1 MRKTLALLTAV
12 WLSSIPTAWSQEL
25 EPRRWSHVPVDS
37 NYFSLA
43 YAKTD
48 GDIFFDPVLK
58 IEDGTVAQHTA
69 IASYLRSFDF
79 FGKTARFDIRLPYQF
94 ARWEGLLDGKP
105 ASVKR
110 EGPGDP
116 RLRLSV
122 NFLGAPAL
130 KGEAFRAYRRTH
142 TTNTIAGAALAV
154 TLPLGY
160 YREDKLLNLG
170 ANRFV
175 IRPQTGVVHTR
186 GPWSYELTGSV
197 LFFTDNNAFL
207 NGSRREQ
214 DPLYVVQGHVV
225 RTFQHGIW
233 ASLSAGYD
241 RGGRS
246 RIDGEIKDDTRS
258 DFLYAISAGMP
269 VTASSSIKAAWARGR
284 TREEVGS
291 DTDNIAVAWSWKF

>member
-1 MRKTLALLTAV
+1 MRKTLLLLITV
-12 WLSSIPTAWSQEL
+12 WLSQVSNVRSQEL
-25 EPRRWSHVPVDS
+25 EPRRWSHLPVDS

-58 IEDGTVAQHTA
+58 IDDGTVAQHTA
-69 IASYLRSFDF
+69 IASYLRSFAF
-79 FGKTARFDIRLPYQF
+79 LGKTARFDIRLPYQF
-94 ARWEGLLDGKP
+94 ARWEGLLDGEP
-105 ASVKR
+105 ASVRR
-110 EGPGDP
+110 EGRGDP

-130 KGEAFRAYRRTH
+130 QGEAFRAYRRTH

-175 IRPQTGVVHTR
+175 IRPQMGVVHTR

-197 LFFTDNNAFL
+197 FFYTDNNAFF

-225 RTFQHGIW
+225 RTFQRGIL

-246 RIDGEIKDDTRS
+246 RIDGEIKDDVRS

-269 VTASSSIKAAWARGR
+269 LTGSSTIKVAYARGR